1 MFYQINQVTL
11 NMHECVLRYHI
22 ATDLRTMY
30 TQVKYFVLE
39 KVYIFHVYYMFII
52 IDKCYSHT

>member
-22 ATDLRTMY
+22 ATDLRSMY

-39 KVYIFHVYYMFII
+39 NVYYMCII